1 MKSRF
6 EEVVDGAWVHT
17 SERET
22 TTSTIVAVA
31 ERDCIVVDPAV
42 EPHELE
48 AIAEFVR
55 ERFLHVV
62 FGWSTHPHWD
72 HVLWASS
79 LGPDIPRFATL
90 PNVEVC
96 AATLRVLQEEVER
109 TCPGHEIDLC
119 GVLTP
124 AADAGSMW
132 PPSCEVIEHHAHA
145 PGHGALWFADRGL
158 FVVGD
163 MLSDIEIPS
172 FDLDQSDPLSGYE
185 LALDLYSQFVDRTV
199 VFVPGHGMPGDR
211 TEMQRRIDLDRAY
224 LDDLVTGKT
233 SADCRRGAQWL
244 REQHER
250 QVAWS
255 RGRYG
260 EPPLRR

>member
-1 MKSRF
+1 MKTRF
-6 EEVVDGAWVHT
+6 QELADGAWVHT

-22 TTSTIVAVA
+22 TTSTIVATA
-31 ERDCIVVDPAV
+31 GGGCIVVDPAL
-42 EPHELE
+42 EPQDLD
-48 AIAEFVR
+48 AIAEFVS
-55 ERFLHVV
+55 ERFRHIV

-79 LGPDIPRFATL
+79 LGPAVPRYATL
-90 PNVEVC
+90 TNVEVC
-96 AATLRVLQEEVER
+96 AAALRELQEEIER
-109 TCPGHEIDLC
+109 TCPDHEIGLC

-124 AADAGSMW
+124 VAQAGPVW

-158 FVVGD
+158 LVAGD

-172 FDLDQSDPLSGYE
+172 LDLDQSDPLSDYE

-211 TEMQRRIDLDRAY
+211 TEMQRRLDLDRAY
-224 LDDLVTGKT
+224 LDDLVSGKT
-233 SADCRRGAQWL
+233 SADDRRGAQWL

-255 RGRYG
+255 RGHYID
-260 EPPLRR
+260 